1 MFKFSRIIT
10 RQLASCKWITGVVFL
25 SAYIFFSHVPTAN
38 AAAAP
43 SDYSRLRDAMNT
55 DPANGIAAT
64 KDYLAK
70 NPQLALSTRATME
83 RLMALTY
90 LAKLNDPKSGLAV
103 LDAGMAEVTKAPPSA
118 DQNTALATLLI
129 AEARIFTN
137 DRQDQQAVD
146 LMDKN
151 MPAMLK
157 SRSDVLH
164 EGLVIYGKALDQLK
178 QSKKMIPVIE
188 QALVVNPAFMEDS
201 WMMGQLVNNL
211 AAQGQGDVA
220 LGYARLGWMVCPF
233 DTKSISAATNIITAT
248 WLAADLN
255 AGKGNAFIAAQNDS
269 KLENPLTAVKLPTL
283 DGAALDAAMGNLPA
297 SDTDGRITIL
307 LAQGKMRDAMLAARR
322 GLLEHP
328 SSDNSGAILEMA
340 RVFKAADL
348 NLVRANA
355 FLQYFQSGKG
365 ANPLDDFFKQFPAE
379 VTAK

>member
-1 MFKFSRIIT
+1 
-10 RQLASCKWITGVVFL
+10 
-25 SAYIFFSHVPTAN
+25 
-38 AAAAP
+38 
-43 SDYSRLRDAMNT
+43 
-55 DPANGIAAT
+55 
-64 KDYLAK
+64 
-70 NPQLALSTRATME
+70 
-83 RLMALTY
+83 
-90 LAKLNDPKSGLAV
+90 
-103 LDAGMAEVTKAPPSA
+103 
-118 DQNTALATLLI
+118 
-129 AEARIFTN
+129 
-137 DRQDQQAVD
+137 
-146 LMDKN
+146 
-151 MPAMLK
+151 
-157 SRSDVLH
+157 
-164 EGLVIYGKALDQLK
+164 
-178 QSKKMIPVIE
+178 
-188 QALVVNPAFMEDS
+188 MEDS

-365 ANPLDDFFKQFPAE
+365 ANLLDDFFKQFPAE